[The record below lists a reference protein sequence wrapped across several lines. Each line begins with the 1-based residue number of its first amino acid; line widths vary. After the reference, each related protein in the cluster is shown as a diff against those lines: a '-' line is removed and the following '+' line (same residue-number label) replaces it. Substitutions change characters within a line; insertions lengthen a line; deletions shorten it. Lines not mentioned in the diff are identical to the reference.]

1 LLSQQTLSAG
11 ALKACFPDVWLAPAR
26 RKFSGEQ
33 TMLTTTKTKHA
44 QLAADFMQAF
54 REHKTDAI
62 LKLMSPNPVWEF
74 AVGPDPHGVIH
85 SGQAAVRQAIE
96 NTWKNF
102 PDIYYTDLRIYDAGE
117 SVIYEVLT
125 ESKEKTL
132 RVQSVDIMT
141 FDANDKIATKR
152 TYRKVVTK

>member
-1 LLSQQTLSAG
+1 VATSGRAKSVFPRPIVCARVAQKHSG
-11 ALKACFPDVWLAPAR
+11 AQ
-26 RKFSGEQ
+26 S
-33 TMLTTTKTKHA
+33 MLTTTKSKHA

-62 LKLMSPNPVWEF
+62 LKLMSPTPIWEF
-74 AVGPDPHGVIH
+74 AVGPEPHGVIH

-102 PDIYYTDLRIYDAGE
+102 PDIYYTDLRIYDAGD
-117 SVIYEVLT
+117 SIIYEVLT
-125 ESKEKTL
+125 ESKSKNL
-132 RVQSVDIMT
+132 SVQSVDIMT
-141 FDANDKIATKR
+141 FDENDKVATKR

>member
-1 LLSQQTLSAG
+1 
-11 ALKACFPDVWLAPAR
+11 
-26 RKFSGEQ
+26 
-33 TMLTTTKTKHA
+33 MLTTIKSKHA

-102 PDIYYTDLRIYDAGE
+102 PDIYYTDLRIYDAGD
-117 SVIYEVLT
+117 SIIYEVLT
-125 ESKEKTL
+125 ESKDKNL
-132 RVQSVDIMT
+132 KVQSVDIMT